1 MILSYDKIQ
10 LDNLSKDQKK
20 RVNVLSRPENVTL
33 NFTENDLP
41 PIPPQDDEEKL
52 EPEDTIAE
60 KLKIKKREK
69 NRSTV
74 KNLDFKQ
81 TINQAS
87 NIISTYKSWK

>member
-33 NFTENDLP
+33 NFTENDLT

-60 KLKIKKREK
+60 R
-69 NRSTV
+69 V
-74 KNLDFKQ
+74 K
-81 TINQAS
+81 S
-87 NIISTYKSWK
+87 